1 MYTDLRCKMLQND
14 HERMLRNLLD
24 KPFRSIKLDRIL
36 ENVNGQL
43 VLISD
48 PTEVK
53 HKTQQ
58 HFQTQYQNRNT
69 TNGKVTEN
77 WEQIYTPKEEIKD
90 EWYKT
95 LLMAITIDE
104 WSSML
109 SNLKNKTA
117 PGISEIGYL
126 LIKN

>member
-1 MYTDLRCKMLQND
+1 
-14 HERMLRNLLD
+14 
-24 KPFRSIKLDRIL
+24 SIKLDRIL
-36 ENVNGQL
+36 ENINGQS

-53 HKTQQ
+53 CRTRQ

-69 TNGKVTEN
+69 TNGKVTED
-77 WEQIYTPKEEIKD
+77 WEQIYAPKEEIKD

-109 SNLKNKTA
+109 SSLKNKTA
-117 PGISEIGYL
+117 PGISGIGYL